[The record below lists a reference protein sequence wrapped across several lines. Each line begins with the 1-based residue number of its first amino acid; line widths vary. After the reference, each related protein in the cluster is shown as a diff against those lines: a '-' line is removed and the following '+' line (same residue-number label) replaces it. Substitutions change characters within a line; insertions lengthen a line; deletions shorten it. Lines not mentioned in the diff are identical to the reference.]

1 MKVVVTG
8 LFGDGFEESL
18 VSEFADVD
26 FVFVS
31 SDEDQAREIEDADA
45 LMGSPNREVF
55 RAARRL
61 RWMHCPGT
69 GIDKLTA
76 IPEVVDSDVVLT
88 NARGP
93 HAAPMADHVIGMCLA
108 FAHRTNEMVLDQ
120 RARMWDTAKYDRSF
134 VEMEGSS
141 MGIVGLGDIGSAVAR
156 RAAAFGIEIF
166 AVDRAADKHPFPAP
180 AGVSAVWGLD
190 RLDDLM
196 AISDW
201 LVITAPYTPDSRG
214 MIGAEHLALMKPTAR
229 VIIISRGGVVDED
242 ALYDT
247 LANGR
252 IAGAG
257 IDAFEVE
264 PLPLDSRWWDLDNVI
279 ISPHASA
286 LTVEMW
292 EGRREIF
299 RENLRR
305 FLANEPFLYVCD
317 KTAGF

>member
-18 VSEFADVD
+18 TAEFPGLD
-26 FVFVS
+26 FVFVTS
-31 SDEDQAREIEDADA
+31 EEDQSREIKDADV
-45 LMGSPNREVF
+45 LLGTPSREVF
-55 RAARRL
+55 LAADHL

-69 GIDKLTA
+69 GIDKLTT
-76 IPEVVDSDVVLT
+76 IPEIADSDVVLT

-93 HAAPMADHVIGMCLA
+93 HAAPMADHVMGMCIA
-108 FAHRTNEMVLDQ
+108 FAHRTNEMVVDQ
-120 RARMWDTAKYDRSF
+120 RAHHWDTGKYDRSF
-134 VEMEGSS
+134 IEMEGTT
-141 MGIVGLGDIGSAVAR
+141 MGILALGGIGNAVAR
-156 RAAAFGIEIF
+156 RAAAFGMDVY
-166 AVDRAADKHPFPAP
+166 AVDKDPYDAP
-180 AGVSAVWGLD
+180 PGVRAVWGLE
-190 RLDDLM
+190 RLDDLLSM
-196 AISDW
+196 ADW
-201 LVITAPYTPDSRG
+201 FVVTAPYTADSRG
-214 MIGAEHLALMKPTAR
+214 MIDAAKLSLMKPTAHLI
-229 VIIISRGGVVDED
+229 VISRGGIVDEEALFD
-242 ALYDT
+242 ALQ
-247 LANGR
+247 NRR

-264 PLPLDSRWWDLDNVI
+264 PLPKDSPWWDLDNVI

-305 FLANEPFLYVCD
+305 FLANEPFIYVCD